1 MTTRRD
7 ITDIKDNLDE
17 ARATVLL
24 ISFAT
29 DITLAGNTV
38 RDAGDKFILEFAEG
52 SRRKPMTF
60 ATALPAVRQL
70 KRLATAQA
78 RRIKKACL
86 AQK

>member
-7 ITDIKDNLDE
+7 IVDIADNRDE

-24 ISFAT
+24 ISFNS

-38 RDAGDKFILEFAEG
+38 RDDGKRFVLEFAES

-70 KRLATAQA
+70 KRLASAQE
-78 RRIKKACL
+78 RRRKKACL
-86 AQK
+86 AQL

>member
-1 MTTRRD
+1 MIHREIID
-7 ITDIKDNLDE
+7 IADNLDE

-24 ISFAT
+24 LAFNT

-38 RDAGDKFILEFAEG
+38 RDDGKQFVLEFAEG

-70 KRLATAQA
+70 KRLASSQA
-78 RRIKKACL
+78 RRRKKACL
-86 AQK
+86 AQL

>member
-38 RDAGDKFILEFAEG
+38 RYDGNRFILEFAEG
-52 SRRKPMTF
+52 SRRKPMKF

-70 KRLATAQA
+70 KRLASAQA
-78 RRIKKACL
+78 RRRKKACL
-86 AQK
+86 LQK